1 MRSGPQAARL
11 FAPRAIICY
20 IIFEPSY
27 NLPDGNMQK
36 NTDKT
41 LKENFLK
48 TLQESDSVTEALEA
62 SAFPKHLLCSAL
74 SKDKSFLKAFDK
86 IINLK
91 LEIALIEAALK
102 SKTAGILCFSL
113 TNRLPK
119 KYNKSPKES
128 PKKAETPGKIIY
140 DGDE

>member
-1 MRSGPQAARL
+1 
-11 FAPRAIICY
+11 
-20 IIFEPSY
+20 
-27 NLPDGNMQK
+27 MQQ

-48 TLQESDSVTEALEA
+48 TLEESDTVAEALEL
-62 SAFPKHLLCSAL
+62 SGFPKSLLCSAL
-74 SKDKSFLKAFDK
+74 LKDKTFQKNFDK

-102 SKTAGILCFSL
+102 SKAAGILCFSL

-119 KYNKSPKES
+119 KYNKSPIEFVNQ
-128 PKKAETPGKIIY
+128 IY
-140 DGDE
+140 

>member
-1 MRSGPQAARL
+1 
-11 FAPRAIICY
+11 
-20 IIFEPSY
+20 
-27 NLPDGNMQK
+27 MQK
-36 NTDKT
+36 NTDKI

-48 TLQESDSVTEALEA
+48 ILQESDTVTEALEA
-62 SAFPKHLLCSAL
+62 SSFPKHLLCAAL
-74 SKDKSFLKAFDK
+74 AKDKSFLKAFDK

-128 PKKAETPGKIIY
+128 PKKSETPSKIIY

>member
-1 MRSGPQAARL
+1 
-11 FAPRAIICY
+11 
-20 IIFEPSY
+20 
-27 NLPDGNMQK
+27 MQK
-36 NTDKT
+36 DTDKT

-48 TLQESDSVTEALEA
+48 TLQQSDTITEALEL
-62 SAFPKHLLCSAL
+62 SSFPKNMLCSAL
-74 SKDKSFLKAFDK
+74 SEDKSFLKAFDK

-119 KYNKSPKES
+119 KYNKSPKET
-128 PKKAETPGKIIY
+128 PKRSDSPGKIIY
-140 DGDE
+140 EDNN

>member
-1 MRSGPQAARL
+1 ML
-11 FAPRAIICY
+11 LY
-20 IIFEPSY
+20 IYSRHHHFY
-27 NLPDGNMQK
+27 DGNMQK
-36 NTDKT
+36 DTDKT

-48 TLQESDSVTEALEA
+48 TLQEANTITEALEL
-62 SAFPKHLLCSAL
+62 SAFPKNMLCSVLAE
-74 SKDKSFLKAFDK
+74 DKSFLKAFDK

-128 PKKAETPGKIIY
+128 PKRTEAPSKIIY
-140 DGDE
+140 ENDKQI